1 MEKIPTETE
10 KREHLRKIINAAHSG
25 MFITQGVMG
34 LHGRPMANAEVTD
47 PFTTLWFATSRSSVK
62 MDELKRDDRVFLAYH
77 NGGTEWATISGRA
90 RAVDD
95 RAKIREL
102 WSPLWKVWFES
113 ADDPDIILLEV
124 TPEGGE
130 YWDSGNKVAAYIKFA
145 VGALAGK
152 DLSREDHQVVA
163 M

>member
-1 MEKIPTETE
+1 MEKIPTEAE
-10 KREHLRKIINAAHSG
+10 KREHLRKIVNAARTSMLVTYG
-25 MFITQGVMG
+25 AMG
-34 LHGRPMANAEVTD
+34 LHGRPMANAEVSE
-47 PFTTLWFATSRSSVK
+47 PFEMIWFATSRSSVK

-77 NGGTEWATISGRA
+77 GSGTEWATISGRA

-102 WSPLWKVWFES
+102 WSPVWKVWFES
-113 ADDPDIILLEV
+113 ADDPDIILLAV

-130 YWDSGNKVAAYIKFA
+130 YWDSGNKIAAYIKFA

-152 DLSREDHQVVA
+152 DLSREDHQVVR